1 MKKFKNIVYRCRLK
15 GLLLKNSIYRKNHS
29 FDKELIIASSDKY
42 ANRVKE
48 DINLCYYLM
57 KDGINSNIMSYKDI
71 KCSSNV
77 IVRSVWGY
85 QNDLVNFNNFITHRE
100 GITIN
105 SSSIIENNISKE
117 NQYKLFKKYNIDC
130 IDTKFIYDKKDIV
143 IDKKSVLKPIIS
155 ASGNNTYIINDIK
168 DVDKI
173 EDINKGYMLQPFIED
188 INNGEYSIIL
198 FNKEIMY
205 GIKRFPGVF
214 TDRQSV
220 EYINKKDL
228 NKDIISIIDKVNKID
243 EYKDYCFMRVDIVNN
258 MVLELELVD
267 PQLFIETIPNEEERI
282 EIYNKF
288 VNCIKD
294 KLK

>member
-15 GLLLKNSIYRKNHS
+15 GLLLRNSIYRKNHS

-57 KDGINSNIMSYKDI
+57 KNGINSNIMSYKDI

-117 NQYKLFKKYNIDC
+117 NQYKLFA
-130 IDTKFIYDKKDIV
+130 
-143 IDKKSVLKPIIS
+143 P
-155 ASGNNTYIINDIK
+155 
-168 DVDKI
+168 
-173 EDINKGYMLQPFIED
+173 
-188 INNGEYSIIL
+188 
-198 FNKEIMY
+198 
-205 GIKRFPGVF
+205 
-214 TDRQSV
+214 
-220 EYINKKDL
+220 
-228 NKDIISIIDKVNKID
+228 
-243 EYKDYCFMRVDIVNN
+243 
-258 MVLELELVD
+258 
-267 PQLFIETIPNEEERI
+267 
-282 EIYNKF
+282 
-288 VNCIKD
+288 
-294 KLK
+294 